1 MKEFELTYFVKKRAN
16 PSWHLDNDQ
25 LPFCD
30 LTFLLDGEATY
41 SNNRQTFHLLP
52 GEAVFLPA
60 GSKRFATTT
69 GMECVAFS
77 FAADA
82 WPFSGASKICW
93 TNDSLLRTYF
103 EDFNQCWSN
112 KSPIGRMRCDGLF
125 LLILSRLLE
134 LQQQQ
139 QSNPY
144 VTRIKDYL
152 LTHYAETITV
162 EAIARE
168 MQLNPV
174 YCGALFS
181 QETGQ
186 TILQYT
192 NRLRITKAKE
202 LLHFTNDSV
211 SEIAAEVGI
220 EDLYYFSRLFKK
232 LVGMS
237 PSEYRKRA

>member
-82 WPFSGASKICW
+82 W
-93 TNDSLLRTYF
+93 
-103 EDFNQCWSN
+103 
-112 KSPIGRMRCDGLF
+112 SPGPPERRSPG
-125 LLILSRLLE
+125 
-134 LQQQQ
+134 
-139 QSNPY
+139 SNPG
-144 VTRIKDYL
+144 RIDG
-152 LTHYAETITV
+152 
-162 EAIARE
+162 
-168 MQLNPV
+168 P
-174 YCGALFS
+174 G
-181 QETGQ
+181 TG
-186 TILQYT
+186 
-192 NRLRITKAKE
+192 
-202 LLHFTNDSV
+202 F
-211 SEIAAEVGI
+211 
-220 EDLYYFSRLFKK
+220 
-232 LVGMS
+232 
-237 PSEYRKRA
+237 PP

>member
-1 MKEFELTYFVKKRAN
+1 MKQFTLTFFVKKRAN

-30 LTFLLDGEATY
+30 LTFILGGEATY
-41 SNNRQTFHLLP
+41 SNADQTFHLTA

-60 GSKRFATTT
+60 GSKRFANTP

-77 FAADA
+77 FCADVYPFPHAARISWD
-82 WPFSGASKICW
+82 
-93 TNDSLLRTYF
+93 NDPLLLTYF

-112 KSPIGRMRCDGLF
+112 KSDIGRMRSDGLF
-125 LLILSRLLE
+125 LLIISRLLE
-134 LQQQQ
+134 LQQQKKN
-139 QSNPY
+139 NPY
-144 VTRIKDYL
+144 VTRIKDHL
-152 LTHYAETITV
+152 HLHYTEPVTV
-162 EAIARE
+162 ELIARE
-168 MQLNPV
+168 IQLNPV

-181 QETGQ
+181 KETGQ

-192 NRLRITKAKE
+192 NQLRITKAKE
-202 LLHFTNDSV
+202 LLHFTNDPV

-232 LVGMS
+232 LVGIS
-237 PSEYRKRA
+237 PSEYRKRP

>member
-1 MKEFELTYFVKKRAN
+1 
-16 PSWHLDNDQ
+16 
-25 LPFCD
+25 
-30 LTFLLDGEATY
+30 
-41 SNNRQTFHLLP
+41 
-52 GEAVFLPA
+52 
-60 GSKRFATTT
+60 
-69 GMECVAFS
+69 
-77 FAADA
+77 
-82 WPFSGASKICW
+82 
-93 TNDSLLRTYF
+93 
-103 EDFNQCWSN
+103 
-112 KSPIGRMRCDGLF
+112 
-125 LLILSRLLE
+125 
-134 LQQQQ
+134 
-139 QSNPY
+139 
-144 VTRIKDYL
+144 
-152 LTHYAETITV
+152 
-162 EAIARE
+162 

>member
-1 MKEFELTYFVKKRAN
+1 MKQFNLTYFVKKRAN

-30 LTFLLDGEATY
+30 LTFILDGEATY
-41 SNNRQTFHLLP
+41 SNADQTFHLTA

-60 GSKRFATTT
+60 GSKRFANTS

-77 FAADA
+77 FSTDIYPFPHAARISWD
-82 WPFSGASKICW
+82 
-93 TNDSLLRTYF
+93 NDPLLLTYF

-112 KSPIGRMRCDGLF
+112 KSDIGRMRSDGLF
-125 LLILSRLLE
+125 LLIISRLLE
-134 LQQQQ
+134 LQQQKKN
-139 QSNPY
+139 NPY
-144 VTRIKDYL
+144 VTRIKDHL
-152 LTHYAETITV
+152 HLHYTEPVTV
-162 EAIARE
+162 ELIARE

-181 QETGQ
+181 KETGQ

-192 NRLRITKAKE
+192 NQLRITKAKE
-202 LLHFTNDSV
+202 LLRFTNDPV

-220 EDLYYFSRLFKK
+220 DDLYYFSRLFKK
-232 LVGMS
+232 LVGIS
-237 PSEYRKRA
+237 PSEYRKRS